1 MKVTAELNNLRV
13 APRKSKLVADLIIGM
28 DAKVALS
35 QLDVTV
41 KKSSEYIYKLLAS
54 AIANAENNFGLSK
67 DNLYVFD
74 VVVGAGQTMKRWMP
88 KAYGRA
94 GKILKRTSRIR
105 IVLEERVEG
114 LGRKTKEQMEKEK
127 EDRLKSREKKSK
139 DAIAEETAKDSKKN
153 PKKNEKVVEKEAK
166 TEDKAKKGGETK
178 GLMTKIFRR
187 KSM

>member
-1 MKVTAELNNLRV
+1 
-13 APRKSKLVADLIIGM
+13 
-28 DAKVALS
+28 
-35 QLDVTV
+35 
-41 KKSSEYIYKLLAS
+41 
-54 AIANAENNFGLSK
+54 
-67 DNLYVFD
+67 
-74 VVVGAGQTMKRWMP
+74 MKRWMP

-94 GKILKRTSRIR
+94 GQILKRTSNIKLTLDERI
-105 IVLEERVEG
+105 EG
-114 LGRKTKEQMEKEK
+114 KGRKTKEQMEKEK